1 MPFWFFFFF
10 QPWSLPYQMVL
21 PTFRMGPLTYAK
33 PLWKRTPRHT
43 KSLASWLILKPVRL
57 TVNHQSGFSALPTP
71 ASRSKAFLTF
81 ALILAIQP
89 VSDL

>member
-1 MPFWFFFFF
+1 MPFWVFF
-10 QPWSLPYQMVL
+10 QSWSLPYQMVL
-21 PTFRMGPLTYAK
+21 PTFSMGPLTYAK
-33 PLWKRTPRHT
+33 PLWKQTPRHT

-57 TVNHQSGFSALPTP
+57 TVNHQSGFSALPTL

-89 VSDL
+89 VPDL